1 MAIHRPTYRLALILV
16 ALVLGA
22 CQSLSPSPGHT
33 SARLPQILSRGAL
46 RVGLTGD
53 QPPLNMKARSGQL
66 EGMEVHLATALAASM
81 GVRLEL
87 VQKPFPDLLPA
98 LQKGDVDVVISGV
111 TITPERNT
119 QVAFAGPY
127 FVTGKSILTKQS
139 TLKEVQ
145 DARQLD
151 DPQRTYVTLGG
162 STSEIFVKTTFP
174 KAKLVTTE
182 NYEAA
187 VQMVINDKADAMVGD
202 FLACGLGVWRNP
214 NAGLFTP
221 PTPFTTEAIGIA
233 LPADDFLF
241 VNLVQNYLT
250 MLQQTGLLTQ
260 LQAKWLTEGSWLND
274 LR

>member
-1 MAIHRPTYRLALILV
+1 MPVRRPADQLMVVLLALIV
-16 ALVLGA
+16 TA
-22 CQSLSPSPGHT
+22 CQSLSPAPRQA

-53 QPPLNMKARSGQL
+53 QPPLNMKSRTGQL
-66 EGMEVHLATALAASM
+66 EGMEVDLSTALAASM

-87 VQKPFPDLLPA
+87 VEKPFPDLLPA

-139 TLKEVQ
+139 TLKDVQ
-145 DARQLD
+145 DAHQLD

-162 STSEIFVKTTFP
+162 STSEYFVKTMFP

-182 NYEAA
+182 NYETA
-187 VQMVINDKADAMVGD
+187 VQMVIDNKADAMIGD
-202 FLACGLGVWRNP
+202 FLACGIGVWRNP
-214 NAGLFTP
+214 NAGLFAP

-233 LPADDFLF
+233 LPADDFLL

-250 MLQQTGLLTQ
+250 MLQQSGLLTQ

>member
-1 MAIHRPTYRLALILV
+1 MAARRPDSPLALVLL

-22 CQSLSPSPGHT
+22 CQSVSPSPSHAG
-33 SARLPQILSRGAL
+33 ARLPQILSRGAL

-53 QPPLNMKARSGQL
+53 QPPLNMKSQSGQL
-66 EGMEVHLATALAASM
+66 EGMEVDLATALAASM
-81 GVRLEL
+81 GVRLEF
-87 VQKPFPDLLPA
+87 VEKPFPDLLPA
-98 LQKGDVDVVISGV
+98 LQRGDVDVVISGV

-174 KAKLVTTE
+174 KAKLVTTD

-187 VQMVINDKADAMVGD
+187 VRMVIDDKADAMIGD
-202 FLACGLGVWRNP
+202 FLACGLGVWRHP
-214 NAGLFTP
+214 NAGLFAP

-233 LPADDFLF
+233 LSADDFLF
-241 VNLVQNYLT
+241 VNLVENYLT
-250 MLQQTGLLTQ
+250 MLQQSGLLTQ

>member
-1 MAIHRPTYRLALILV
+1 MRRPPSLLALVLF

-22 CQSLSPSPGHT
+22 CQSLSPSPSHT
-33 SARLPQILSRGAL
+33 RARLPEILSRGAL

-53 QPPLNMKARSGQL
+53 QPPLNMMSRSGKL
-66 EGMEVHLATALAASM
+66 EGLEVDLSTALAASM

-98 LQKGDVDVVISGV
+98 LQRGDVDVVISGV

-127 FVTGKSILTKQS
+127 FVTGKSILTKEA

-151 DPQRTYVTLGG
+151 DPQRTYVALAG
-162 STSEIFVKTTFP
+162 STSEIFVKTMFP

-187 VQMVINDKADAMVGD
+187 VQMVIDNKADAMVGD

-214 NAGLFTP
+214 NAGLFAP

-250 MLQQTGLLTQ
+250 MLQQSGLLTQ

>member
-1 MAIHRPTYRLALILV
+1 MAIRRPTYHLALALV

-22 CQSLSPSPGHT
+22 CQSLSPSADHA

-66 EGMEVHLATALAASM
+66 EGMEVDLATALAASM

-87 VQKPFPDLLPA
+87 VQKPFPDLLPG
-98 LQKGDVDVVISGV
+98 LQKGDVDVVISGI

-127 FVTGKSILTKQS
+127 FITGKSILTKQS
-139 TLKEVQ
+139 TLREVQ

-151 DPQRTYVTLGG
+151 DAQRTYVTLGG

-187 VQMVINDKADAMVGD
+187 VQMVIDGKADAMVGD
-202 FLACGLGVWRNP
+202 FLACGLGIWRNP

-250 MLQQTGLLTQ
+250 MLQQSGLLTQ

>member
-1 MAIHRPTYRLALILV
+1 
-16 ALVLGA
+16 
-22 CQSLSPSPGHT
+22 
-33 SARLPQILSRGAL
+33 LPEILSRGAL

-53 QPPLNMKARSGQL
+53 QAPLNMMSRSGKL
-66 EGMEVHLATALAASM
+66 EGLEVDLATALAASM

-98 LQKGDVDVVISGV
+98 LQKGDLDAVISGV

-127 FVTGKSILTKQS
+127 FVTGKSILTKEA

-151 DPQRTYVTLGG
+151 DPQRTYVTLEG
-162 STSEIFVKTTFP
+162 STSEIFVKTMFP

-187 VQMVINDKADAMVGD
+187 VQMVIDNKADAMVGD

-214 NAGLFTP
+214 KAGLFAP

>member
-1 MAIHRPTYRLALILV
+1 MAVRRSRYPLLLGLLALL
-16 ALVLGA
+16 LGA
-22 CQSLSPSPGHT
+22 CQSLSPWPSHE

-53 QPPLNMKARSGQL
+53 QPPLNMKSRSGQL
-66 EGMEVHLATALAASM
+66 EGMEVDLATALATSM
-81 GVRLEL
+81 GIRLEL

-98 LQKGDVDVVISGV
+98 LQKGDVDAVISGV

-139 TLKEVQ
+139 ILKEVQ

-151 DPQRTYVTLGG
+151 DPQRTYVTLAG
-162 STSEIFVKTTFP
+162 STSEVFVKTMFP

-187 VQMVINDKADAMVGD
+187 VQMVINDKADAMIGD

-214 NAGLFTP
+214 SAGLFAP

>member
-1 MAIHRPTYRLALILV
+1 MVAPRPRYPLVLILL

-22 CQSLSPSPGHT
+22 CQSLSPSPSAA
-33 SARLPQILSRGAL
+33 SARLPQILARGAL

-53 QPPLNMKARSGQL
+53 QPPLNMQSKSGQL
-66 EGMEVHLATALAASM
+66 EGMEVDLATALAASM
-81 GVRLEL
+81 GVRLDL
-87 VQKPFPDLLPA
+87 VQKPFPELLPA

-162 STSEIFVKTTFP
+162 STSETFVKTTFP
-174 KAKLVTTE
+174 KAKLVTTQ
-182 NYEAA
+182 NYETA
-187 VQMVINDKADAMVGD
+187 VRMVIDDKADAMIGD

-214 NAGLFTP
+214 NAGLFAP

>member
-1 MAIHRPTYRLALILV
+1 MAVRRPPSLLALVLF

-22 CQSLSPSPGHT
+22 CQSLSPSPSHT
-33 SARLPQILSRGAL
+33 SARLPEILSRGSL

-53 QPPLNMKARSGQL
+53 QPPLNMMSRSGKL
-66 EGMEVHLATALAASM
+66 EGLEVDLATALAASM

-98 LQKGDVDVVISGV
+98 LQKGDVDVVMSGV

-127 FVTGKSILTKQS
+127 FVTGKSILTKEA

-151 DPQRTYVTLGG
+151 DPQRTYVALEG
-162 STSEIFVKTTFP
+162 STSEIFVKTMFP
-174 KAKLVTTE
+174 KAKLVTTA

-187 VQMVINDKADAMVGD
+187 VQMVIDNKADAMVGD
-202 FLACGLGVWRNP
+202 FLACGLGVWRHP
-214 NAGLFTP
+214 KAGLFAP

-250 MLQQTGLLTQ
+250 MLQQSGLLTQ